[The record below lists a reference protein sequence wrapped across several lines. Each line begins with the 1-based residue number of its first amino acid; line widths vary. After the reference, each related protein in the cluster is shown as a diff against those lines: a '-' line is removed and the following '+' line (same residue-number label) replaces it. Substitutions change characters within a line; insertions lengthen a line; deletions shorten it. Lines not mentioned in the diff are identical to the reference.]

1 MPQSIQTNCIIL
13 RQTQYSLRADSVVV
27 CASLCLNKLYLHCC
41 DIAMGD
47 LIKRTI
53 DVCMGYVMY
62 NDVKK
67 CYKTILNLEKAGVLE
82 LQSLVSF

>member
-1 MPQSIQTNCIIL
+1 M
-13 RQTQYSLRADSVVV
+13 

>member
-1 MPQSIQTNCIIL
+1 M
-13 RQTQYSLRADSVVV
+13 A
-27 CASLCLNKLYLHCC
+27 
-41 DIAMGD
+41 D

-67 CYKTILNLEKAGVLE
+67 CYKTILNLEKGGVLE
-82 LQSLVSF
+82 PQSLVSF